1 MPGYNFNHFTGKTK
15 SGNTRKNR
23 KKKERKTKAHT
34 NKYEKYSNQR
44 WSNRE
49 ECVERRGEITWIIA
63 VLITGIIVLLIRL
76 FSIKIRFK
84 AFIYFIVDKGY
95 TEPTHEEMVQCIKI
109 VIQKTIEDWAKRY
122 F

>member
-1 MPGYNFNHFTGKTK
+1 MGIHGKIA
-15 SGNTRKNR
+15 R
-23 KKKERKTKAHT
+23 KKSERLKHILISMRSIAIKDDPA
-34 NKYEKYSNQR
+34 
-44 WSNRE
+44 
-49 ECVERRGEITWIIA
+49 ERRGEITWIIA
-63 VLITGIIVLLIRL
+63 VLIAGIIVLLIRL

-95 TEPTHEEMVQCIKI
+95 TEPTHEEMERCIKI